1 VDFAFV
7 DHTPTGVHVTG
18 KRRIRRIYE
27 IFAGIRENIPVL
39 IRAYKKQFIGAL
51 NIIPDVFWEEGIF

>member
-1 VDFAFV
+1 M
-7 DHTPTGVHVTG
+7 TG